1 MPPLHSRPQSPQPL
15 TQSILLNLCRT
26 TLNRRRTNRLRTLH
40 LLMQFDACLIR
51 NLVHKPIDILLR
63 RANCGRGRSR
73 VFIVSGRDIEI
84 FELGLEAI
92 HYRRYL
98 SIILISTLDI
108 DELGVGKSGT
118 NLLQIHSLHSLIHP
132 FDYIHH
138 AARHLAHRDRCL
150 YSARHRID
158 PASQS
163 QQIQSFILLADG
175 VLGVDLCDVVVSLLD
190 SLISSSAARSWCV
203 RGMEGKV
210 YLLELVLLGLLVL
223 AGFCCLAVE
232 LLRCELFSC

>member
-1 MPPLHSRPQSPQPL
+1 M
-15 TQSILLNLCRT
+15 
-26 TLNRRRTNRLRTLH
+26 
-40 LLMQFDACLIR
+40 
-51 NLVHKPIDILLR
+51 
-63 RANCGRGRSR
+63 
-73 VFIVSGRDIEI
+73 
-84 FELGLEAI
+84 
-92 HYRRYL
+92 
-98 SIILISTLDI
+98 
-108 DELGVGKSGT
+108 
-118 NLLQIHSLHSLIHP
+118 IHP

-150 YSARHRID
+150 YSAGDRID

-175 VLGVDLCDVVVSLLD
+175 ILGVDLCDVVVSLLD
-190 SLISSSAARSWCV
+190 GLISSSAQLLVLGAL

-232 LLRCELFSC
+232 LLRCELFMLISLFLSRVCIAQDRVR